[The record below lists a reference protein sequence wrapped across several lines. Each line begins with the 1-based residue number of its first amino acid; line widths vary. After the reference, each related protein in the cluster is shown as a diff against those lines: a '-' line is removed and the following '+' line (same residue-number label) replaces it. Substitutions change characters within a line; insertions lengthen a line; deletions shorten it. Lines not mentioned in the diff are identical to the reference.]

1 MISRPP
7 TMLMCARMVNRCVT
21 HCLAN
26 KSEATLEPQRRFS
39 QACLVKKTASQC
51 EYRAIGTAESTSKEQ
66 MLDQLFQQDEVE
78 AAEEYNPAEDS
89 VSVKTLRAGDTS
101 AAEAITFQPR
111 KDYHDIRRSTSR
123 ESCEDK
129 DAASAAETTNDYDLC
144 ISRAVD
150 DIIAGCPVSDAGW
163 FHESWNSYDA
173 ECPLAADGNAEQSV
187 ADKAVQEQATEEGK
201 AETSQLAGDESPEVW
216 DSTESNDLAG
226 FAQFLESIQDTKS
239 IAASEIEALFKEYIT
254 KSNAQV
260 EGQGNANTWVPDRS
274 VYDECMNQA
283 AENTSQELTAST
295 LPADL
300 SVYREATDASEFRMH
315 PQWINEKG
323 VPVDEPVAH
332 QSQEPT
338 AERGANQLYLDDLQN
353 VWQREPSSIPT
364 TTYQSAEVFNEVQD
378 IDIDIATAIDDST
391 EFCMSAK
398 KRNTETADRIF
409 FEKMQSVWDQ
419 ANQITDTE
427 NEHQSDAI
435 TDFTEFLR
443 RESEAP
449 EAIDPTVQAY
459 RPFRII
465 EVPADMTISSSKV
478 STGLDASQNTQP
490 RPAVPIAAGKAGEGM
505 QKLPTDKPT
514 VSKGDGAREHRMH
527 TKLTEKQSHTLV
539 VLALQLALDELK
551 SGKAN
556 LKTKITFTKP

>member
-39 QACLVKKTASQC
+39 QACLVKKTPSQC

-101 AAEAITFQPR
+101 AAAAITFQPR

-260 EGQGNANTWVPDRS
+260 EGPGNANTWVPDRS
-274 VYDECMNQA
+274 VYDECMNKA
-283 AENTSQELTAST
+283 AENTTQELTAST
-295 LPADL
+295 MPPDL
-300 SVYREATDASEFRMH
+300 SVHREATDASEFKMH
-315 PQWINEKG
+315 PQWINERG
-323 VPVDEPVAH
+323 VPVDEPVGL
-332 QSQEPT
+332 QSQE
-338 AERGANQLYLDDLQN
+338 
-353 VWQREPSSIPT
+353 
-364 TTYQSAEVFNEVQD
+364 
-378 IDIDIATAIDDST
+378 
-391 EFCMSAK
+391 
-398 KRNTETADRIF
+398 
-409 FEKMQSVWDQ
+409 
-419 ANQITDTE
+419 TDTE

-465 EVPADMTISSSKV
+465 EVPADMMNSSSKV

-539 VLALQLALDELK
+539 VLALQLALNELK